1 MKEKLLGAEENME
14 LNLLFLT
21 LKDDSKID
29 SYLLSKDKYKMSCW
43 KCWVL
48 PMIHFPS
55 PPLMLLATILP
66 KYDY

>member
-43 KCWVL
+43 KC
-48 PMIHFPS
+48 
-55 PPLMLLATILP
+55 
-66 KYDY
+66 